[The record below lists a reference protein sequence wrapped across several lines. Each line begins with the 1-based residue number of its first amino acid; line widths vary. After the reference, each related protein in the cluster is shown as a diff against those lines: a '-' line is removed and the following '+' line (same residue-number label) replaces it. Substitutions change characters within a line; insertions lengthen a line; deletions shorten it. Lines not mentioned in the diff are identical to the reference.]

1 MSSIHSP
8 SFWASASSS
17 GKWRHKTAYFL
28 EDLGGINEKIYT
40 EG

>member
-17 GKWRHKTAYFL
+17 GKWGHKTAYFL
-28 EDLGGINEKIYT
+28 EELEGINEKIYT